1 MNYKILHLSDLHIST
16 KEDTNHQMVR
26 TELINYIEN
35 NINGLDA
42 IVFTGDIIDRYD
54 TNAFESAKIFLN
66 DLLKAAKVDREHA
79 IFAPGNHDFE
89 RGPLIQ
95 QTLSSDLIKSEDFD
109 KKGWKYIIPRIE
121 AYAKF
126 INEITDNTKEEISHG
141 YGVKVLEKD
150 GYAICFNLLNSAWS
164 SCSNDDYGNLI
175 IGRWQLENNRKLI
188 SQCNEKREVITLMHH
203 PLTWLKEEE
212 RNMVKDYM
220 KNKNKFGSPILLHGH
235 IHDVKIEAE
244 TDPSGGFVSLVSGIG
259 YPKAE
264 ERESG
269 QPKVSDCR
277 FCVYD
282 IDFATKKVDVFCA
295 STTKNGTFVPDTKLY
310 NGSEDGF
317 YPISWRINTNLT
329 ETNDNKEN
337 YFELDPMPVTACWTG
352 RKDELEIFEKP
363 DTNVIAISG
372 VGGQGKTALAAEF
385 MKRDSVKSQFEKKIW
400 VDCRELQDTMHVK
413 LLKLLESITNGI
425 ETEAL
430 YKDEQLK
437 DTIHRFIKHIQN
449 NNVLLVFDNV
459 DAYVNLDNAELTG
472 ELNTI
477 VEMAL
482 TRKNNSLIVL
492 TCRMAIFDSRANFRP
507 IKLDG
512 LKEPEGIEYFKRRG
526 IKLEENT
533 DIEACK
539 SIIRI
544 TKGHPWWIGLI
555 CGQMLAEDSTPS
567 NYLKMNQDGILARD
581 SQLEQYFGTI
591 WEKLGESNKGN
602 LAHEVLRYLVEAS
615 KPLTVNDLCS
625 LVNNHYNQ
633 TNKIIKKLIKW
644 SLLIEHDEKVENEKS
659 FQVHPLVR
667 EFVHKKYTTDV
678 QKPFVH
684 RILQLFIGSR
694 IYNIVFQEKHINQRI
709 TRQCSTQDII
719 DSIETCLNSRN
730 ESEALKLLVYSYMN
744 LCDDGC
750 HATFLSLGGR
760 ILDAIDWKKEEI
772 ATVKDRANFLEAY
785 IDLLCMQEQS
795 QNRAVSYLNTYEQ
808 YCEKNTIPYSGYL
821 ITKANIMWRMGNFHE
836 AFIAITEFHKMKE
849 KYSDLWEFGD
859 VNNMYGM
866 ILRDI
871 GKIKR
876 AIEVFENDSNSIVGK
891 GNIARCYQ
899 KEKRYDEAL
908 EKLRECLAE
917 LMKNSDF
924 ESNINK
930 GYGFLWIAE
939 IYYEMKDYKKAN
951 TFLVFCQDIWKEF
964 APGLLHETQN
974 LFDKIMQLKL
984 PFENTDFEKEINNFL
999 NEKDNLMIELCAD

>member
-16 KEDTNHQMVR
+16 KEDANHQMVR
-26 TELINYIEN
+26 TELIAYIEK
-35 NINGLDA
+35 NIRGLDA
-42 IVFTGDIIDRYD
+42 VVFTGDIIDRYD
-54 TNAFESAKIFLN
+54 AEAFELAETFFENLF
-66 DLLKAAKVDREHA
+66 KAAKIDKEHA
-79 IFAPGNHDFE
+79 VFVPGNHDFE
-89 RGPLIQ
+89 RSLLIQ
-95 QTLSSDLIKSEDFD
+95 KTLSSDSINADSFD
-109 KKGWKYIIPRIE
+109 KKDWKYITPRIE
-121 AYAKF
+121 AYAAF
-126 INEITDNTKEEISHG
+126 INKLTDNTQEEISHG

-150 GYAICFNLLNSAWS
+150 GCAVCFNLLNSAWS
-164 SCSNDDYGNLI
+164 SCSNDDYNNLI
-175 IGRWQLENNRKLI
+175 IGRWQLEHNRKLI
-188 SQCNEKREVITLMHH
+188 SQCAEKREVITLMHH

-212 RNMVKDYM
+212 RGMVKDYM
-220 KNKNKFGSPILLHGH
+220 KNKNKFGSPVLLHGH
-235 IHDVKIEAE
+235 IHDVKIETE
-244 TDPSGGFVSLVSGIG
+244 TDPSGGFVSLVSGVG
-259 YPKAE
+259 YPKAQ

-282 IDFATKKVDVFCA
+282 IDFAAKKVDIFCA
-295 STTKNGTFVPDTKLY
+295 ITTKNGTFVPDTKLY
-310 NGSEDGF
+310 NGSKDGL
-317 YPISWRINTNLT
+317 YSVSWGENTDIAENKD
-329 ETNDNKEN
+329 DNES

-363 DTNVIAISG
+363 DTNVVAISG

-385 MKRDSVKSQFEKKIW
+385 MKRNFEKSKFDKKIW

-413 LLKLLESITNGI
+413 LLKLLESITNGV
-425 ETEAL
+425 EAEAL

-437 DTIHRFIKHIQN
+437 DTINRFIKHIQN

-492 TCRMAIFDSRANFRP
+492 TCRIAIFDARANFRP

-526 IKLEENT
+526 FKLEENA
-533 DIEACK
+533 DIDACK

-555 CGQMLAEDSTPS
+555 CGQMLAEDSTPAD
-567 NYLKMNQDGILARD
+567 YLKMNQDGILARD

-625 LVNNHYNQ
+625 LINNHYNQ
-633 TNKIIKKLIKW
+633 TNKVIKKLIKW
-644 SLLIEHDEKVENEKS
+644 SLLIEHDEKDGNEKS

-684 RILQLFIGSR
+684 RILQLFIGTR
-694 IYNIVFQEKHINQRI
+694 IYNIVFQGNHSSQKI

-730 ESEALKLLVYSYMN
+730 EAEALKLLVYSYMN

-750 HATFLSLGGR
+750 HATFLSLAGR
-760 ILDAIDWKKEEI
+760 ILDAIEWKKEEI
-772 ATVKDRANFLEAY
+772 ATVKDRAKFLECY

-795 QNRAVSYLNTYEQ
+795 QNRASFYLSAYEQ
-808 YCEKNTIPYSGYL
+808 CCEKNTIPYSGYL
-821 ITKANIMWRMGNFHE
+821 ITKASIMWRMGKFQE
-836 AFIAITEFHKMKE
+836 AYMAMKEFHKMKE

-859 VNNMYGM
+859 TDNMYGM
-866 ILRDI
+866 ILRDMGNI
-871 GKIKR
+871 QK
-876 AIEVFENDSNSIVGK
+876 AIEVFEKDSDSIVGK

-908 EKLRECLAE
+908 EKLRECLADLVE
-917 LMKNSDF
+917 NTDL

-939 IYYEMKDYKKAN
+939 IYYEMQDYRKAN

-964 APGLLHETQN
+964 APGLLHQTKD
-974 LFDKIMQLKL
+974 LFDKITRLKL
-984 PFENTDFEKEINNFL
+984 PFENTDFETEIENFL
-999 NEKDNLMIELCAD
+999 NRKSDFPAFSF

>member
-1 MNYKILHLSDLHIST
+1 MSYKILHLSDLHIST
-16 KEDTNHQMVR
+16 KEDTNNQMVR
-26 TELINYIEN
+26 TELITYIGK
-35 NINGLDA
+35 NISALDA

-54 TNAFESAKIFLN
+54 VKAFELAESFFT
-66 DLLKAAKVDREHA
+66 DLFKAAKIDREHA
-79 IFAPGNHDFE
+79 VFVPGNHDFE
-89 RGPLIQ
+89 RSLLIQ
-95 QTLSSDLIKSEDFD
+95 QTLSSDLINSDDFD
-109 KKGWKYIIPRIE
+109 RKGWKYIIPRIE

-126 INEITDNTKEEISHG
+126 IDKITNNTQEDISHG

-150 GYAICFNLLNSAWS
+150 GCAVCFNLLNSAWS
-164 SCSNDDYGNLI
+164 SCSNDDYNNLI
-175 IGRWQLENNRKLI
+175 IGRWQLEHNRKLI
-188 SQCNEKREVITLMHH
+188 SQYQKKGEVITLMHH
-203 PLTWLKEEE
+203 PLSWLKEEE
-212 RNMVKDYM
+212 RDMVKDYM
-220 KNKNKFGSPILLHGH
+220 KNKNKFGSSILLHGH
-235 IHDVKIEAE
+235 IHDVKMETE

-259 YPKAE
+259 YPQAE

-277 FCVYD
+277 FCVYN
-282 IDFATKKVDVFCA
+282 IDFVTKKVDIFCA
-295 STTKNGTFVPDTKLY
+295 TTTKNGTFVPDTKLY
-310 NGSEDGF
+310 NGSENG
-317 YPISWRINTNLT
+317 YYSISWGENTGIT
-329 ETNDNKEN
+329 ETNENKET

-385 MKRDSVKSQFEKKIW
+385 MKRNSEKSKFDKKIW

-437 DTIHRFIKHIQN
+437 DTINRFIKHIQN
-449 NNVLLVFDNV
+449 SNVLLVFDNI
-459 DAYVNLDNAELTG
+459 DSYVNLDNAELTG
-472 ELNTI
+472 ELNKI
-477 VEMAL
+477 VEKAL

-492 TCRMAIFDSRANFRP
+492 TCRIAIFDSRANFRP

-526 IKLEENT
+526 IKLEENA
-533 DIEACK
+533 DIDACK
-539 SIIRI
+539 SIVRI

-615 KPLTVNDLCS
+615 KPLTVSNLSS
-625 LVNNHYNQ
+625 LINNHYNQ
-633 TNKIIKKLIKW
+633 TNKVIKKLIKW
-644 SLLIEHDEKVENEKS
+644 SLLIEHDEKDETEKS

-667 EFVHKKYTTDV
+667 EFVHKKYTIDV

-684 RILQLFIGSR
+684 KILQLFIGTR
-694 IYNIVFQEKHINQRI
+694 IYNIVFQEKRINQKI
-709 TRQCSTQDII
+709 TTQCSTQDII

-730 ESEALKLLVYSYMN
+730 EAEALTLLVYSYTN

-760 ILDAIDWKKEEI
+760 ILDAIDWEKEEI
-772 ATVKDRANFLEAY
+772 ATVKDRAKFLESY

-795 QNRAVSYLNTYEQ
+795 QNRASSYLNTYEQ
-808 YCEKNTIPYSGYL
+808 CCEKNTIPYSGYL
-821 ITKANIMWRMGNFHE
+821 ITKANIMWRMGKYHE
-836 AFIAITEFHKMKE
+836 AYIAITEFHKMKE
-849 KYSDLWEFGD
+849 KYGDLWEFIETD
-859 VNNMYGM
+859 NLYGM
-866 ILRDI
+866 ILRDM
-871 GKIKR
+871 GNIKK
-876 AIEVFENDSNSIVGK
+876 AIEVFENDSDPIVGK
-891 GNIARCYQ
+891 GNLARCYQ

-908 EKLRECLAE
+908 EKLRECLVG
-917 LMKNSDF
+917 LMKNTNL
-924 ESNINK
+924 ENNINK
-930 GYGFLWIAE
+930 GYAFLWISE
-939 IYYEMKDYKKAN
+939 IYYEMENYKKAN

-964 APGLLHETQN
+964 APGLLHETKN
-974 LFDKIMQLKL
+974 LFDKITLLKL
-984 PFENTDFEKEINNFL
+984 PFENTDFEKEIKSFL
-999 NEKDNLMIELCAD
+999 NKRRDFND